1 MGFSAEFEKFLWEGI
16 VFLAYLLIVGGLIQ
30 RRFSKTASL
39 LAAGGTLA
47 GIVLLQAG
55 LLLSGQEATLVLT
68 MLPLTAYLP
77 ATVCLHV
84 LSGCGFFPTMAV
96 WTIGAAACFVLN
108 ILRKMMI
115 QILSRA
121 VSLPGWER
129 NLLITGLLILMAG
142 LLVLLVWRF
151 VRAPFREYVLTNR
164 SNWLLLSFPAFM
176 VFLLFSYF
184 GSTTTDITL
193 LALLLLS
200 AVSIFLVLTRVLTS
214 AAALARMKETER
226 AVADQLQRQRREY
239 EDICKKMEMGRVF
252 RHDMRH
258 HLQVL
263 EGLAKQE
270 DDESIARY
278 IGNLNSRLS
287 GIEKQ
292 TYCENPTVNA
302 VLASY
307 IGQAGEA
314 DCSVQA
320 KAILPHELPFDE
332 MDVCTVLANALEN
345 AVNACR
351 ELAGEERYIRLA
363 TELVDG
369 RRLTILVENPCIRE
383 VSFDESGFPQ
393 GPKREGHGIG
403 LKSVDAVVKK
413 YNGMF
418 HCEWED
424 GVFRLQAVLFSP
436 RPADVSPSVSQKG
449 NVSKKLVSSAMMVML
464 AFFVTVN
471 CMPSLAQTMAGVP
484 GLGTLVRLADL
495 RSYSFQWGDTSFEA
509 VLPVLEA
516 EGNTPAQEEP
526 PDHSPSGQKAGG
538 QTQPSLSGRAE
549 GPGGGRSS
557 TTQTTGG
564 ATAAAATATTSS
576 ASRPSLTQPS
586 AQGELE
592 TVNPPLVLVPS
603 APSSA
608 SSGTGAATRP
618 TQDISNGVEDM
629 NRQMEEYIAQMRE
642 KFLWYVARK
651 YDGYVG
657 MDITYEIGRNDS
669 RLLCVR
675 FDATLNV
682 GGSAQYSRYFM
693 LDKQAGRVME
703 LSDLFIPG
711 SDYVGVISGEILQQM
726 TGQVQAG
733 EGDYFIPGGIWPD
746 DECFKEIESGQE
758 FYINGQNQLVIV
770 FEEYEVAPGS
780 MGVPEFVIPTG
791 VLGDI
796 LQLPSVIG

>member
-307 IGQAGEA
+307 IGQAREA

-320 KAILPHELPFDE
+320 KAALPHELPFDE
-332 MDVCTVLANALEN
+332 MDVCTVLANTLEN

-351 ELAGEERYIRLA
+351 ELAGEDRYIRLA

-369 RRLTILVENPCIRE
+369 RRLTILVENPCKQE
-383 VSFDESGFPQ
+383 VPFDESGFPQ

-484 GLGTLVRLADL
+484 GLGALVRLADL

-538 QTQPSLSGRAE
+538 QTQPSSPGQAE
-549 GPGGGRSS
+549 EPDRTS
-557 TTQTTGG
+557 TTQTSGG
-564 ATAAAATATTSS
+564 ATAATTTATTPS
-576 ASRPSLTQPS
+576 ASRPPLTQPS
-586 AQGELE
+586 AQGKLE
-592 TVNPPLVLVPS
+592 TVNPPLVLIPS

-608 SSGTGAATRP
+608 SSGTASTTRP
-618 TQDISNGVEDM
+618 TQDISNGLEDM
-629 NRQMEEYIAQMRE
+629 NQQMEEYIAQMRE

-651 YDGYVG
+651 YEGYVG

-669 RLLCVR
+669 RLLSVR

-682 GGSAQYSRYFM
+682 GGSAQYSRHFM
-693 LDKQAGRVME
+693 LDKQTGRVME

-726 TGQVQAG
+726 TEQVQAG
-733 EGDYFIPGGIWPD
+733 EGDYFIPGGIWSD
-746 DECFKEIESGQE
+746 DECFKEIESDQE
-758 FYINGQNQLVIV
+758 FYINSQNQLVIV